1 MTFRAWFL
9 RASDLLYRKKRE
21 RELVEELEIHLEM
34 ATQENIDRGMSPE
47 QARSAA
53 YRDFGGVEQI
63 KELYR
68 DQRGLPFLDHL
79 GQDLRLALR
88 SLLRRPGFAIV
99 SMLLLGLGIGGVTSI
114 FSVVNAVLLTPLPG
128 VDTERILFLQEGTEE
143 RPVGGN
149 PARLK
154 DWQQLES
161 FAAVAGYYGDSAV
174 LLEGEEPRKIPVRRT
189 FGPFLEVAGAR
200 LQLGRGPSRIEG
212 RGEGDAVAVISDRL
226 WKKSFGASEQVLGQS
241 LVLDGT
247 SHSIIGVLAAKQ
259 YPLELDA
266 WIPAPLEFQKADR
279 TSRYLGVLGR
289 LADGVT
295 QKEAQAEIDAV
306 AARLAW
312 AYPATDEDLEVRLVE
327 PKALLTREVRTPM
340 LLVLLASCCLLLL
353 ACLNLAGLLWA
364 RAQARQREASIR
376 IALGAGARRLA
387 RLYLTETLLVASF
400 GGVAGLAVAHLVLA
414 GIAGAAERHLPL
426 LGSLTLDYRVISVG
440 FLAAVLC
447 GIALGVGP
455 IWLASRIDPVQG
467 LKQGGESFGASRL
480 RLRSFLVT
488 SQIALSMVL
497 VVCTALLTKSFLQ
510 MTSVPLGF
518 EPSQVLSI
526 KTNFAWGT
534 PPETLYAFI
543 DEALVELSVLPGVS
557 HVGVADRLPLEG
569 ESQRSPLR
577 LRDRPAESSLEEA
590 SVLVRS
596 VSSGYFSA
604 LGVPLRS
611 GELLPA
617 HRERVEP
624 EPRTEEESVGGEKL
638 GNPVVINEAL
648 VRAYFGTE
656 NPVGRW
662 VSFPY
667 GDQDAS
673 PTWRRVV
680 GVVGDVRQSPRLA
693 VSQPEVFLAY
703 RDTYWPILSF
713 IIRTQ
718 GDPLLLAKPARE
730 ALRRVDTSL
739 VVSRL
744 TTLEDEL
751 GQSVSNEK
759 IQTLLMAG
767 FAFLALIL
775 AATGLYGL
783 LSTDVVRRT
792 REFGIRLALGAR
804 QWDILWSAL
813 RPALRLTI
821 LGGTLGLLLSLVV
834 GSFLEAML
842 FETSTMDLGALL
854 SALLVLY
861 GASALAAILPARRG
875 TRIDPVR
882 TLGSD

>member
-1 MTFRAWFL
+1 MTFRAWLL
-9 RASDLLYRKKRE
+9 RASDLLQRKKRE
-21 RELVEELEIHLEM
+21 RELEEELELHLEM
-34 ATQENIDRGMSPE
+34 ATQEKISQGMSPE
-47 QARSAA
+47 EARFSA

-68 DQRGLPFLDHL
+68 DQRGLPFVDHL
-79 GQDLRLALR
+79 GQDFRLALR

-114 FSVVNAVLLTPLPG
+114 FSVVNAVLLAPLPG
-128 VDTERILFLQEGTEE
+128 VDTERILALQAGTEQ

-161 FAAVAGYYGDSAV
+161 FEAVAGYYGDSAV
-174 LLEGEEPRKIPVRRT
+174 LLEGGEPRKIPVRRT

-200 LQLGRGPSRIEG
+200 LQLGRGPSQVEG
-212 RGEGDAVAVISDRL
+212 RGEGDAVAMISDRL
-226 WKKSFGASEQVLGQS
+226 WKRSYGGSEQVLGQS
-241 LVLDGT
+241 LLLDGK

-259 YPLELDA
+259 YPKELDA
-266 WIPAPLEFQKADR
+266 WIPAPVEFQQADR
-279 TSRYLGVLGR
+279 TARYLGIFGR
-289 LADGVT
+289 LAEGVT
-295 QKEAQAEIDAV
+295 KKEAQAEVDAV

-327 PKALLTREVRTPM
+327 PKTLLTREVRTPV

-376 IALGAGARRLA
+376 IALGAGTGRLA
-387 RLYLTETLLVASF
+387 RFYLTETLLVASL
-400 GGVAGLAVAHLVLA
+400 GGVAGLVVAHLALA
-414 GIAGAAERHLPL
+414 AVAGAAERHLPL
-426 LGSLTLDYRVISVG
+426 LEALTLDYRVISVG
-440 FLAAVLC
+440 LLAAILC
-447 GIALGVGP
+447 GLALGLVP
-455 IWLASRIDPVQG
+455 IWLASRVDPVRG
-467 LKQGGESFGASRL
+467 LKQGGEGFVAGRL
-480 RLRSFLVT
+480 RLRSFLVS

-534 PPETLYAFI
+534 PPETLYSFI
-543 DEALVELSVLPGVS
+543 DEALTELSALPGVRY
-557 HVGVADRLPLEG
+557 VGVADRLPLEG

-577 LRDRPAESSLEEA
+577 LRDRPPEASLEEA
-590 SVLVRS
+590 SVLIRS
-596 VSSGYFSA
+596 VSPGYFSA
-604 LGVPLRS
+604 LGIPLRA

-617 HRERVEP
+617 HRDRIEYEGSH
-624 EPRTEEESVGGEKL
+624 EEESAGGGRL
-638 GNPVVINEAL
+638 GSPVVINEAL
-648 VRAYFGTE
+648 AQVYFGSE
-656 NPVGRW
+656 SPIGRW
-662 VSFPY
+662 ISFPY
-667 GDQDAS
+667 GDQKAP
-673 PTWRRVV
+673 PTWQQVV

-693 VSQPEVFLAY
+693 DSQPEVFLAY

-713 IIRTQ
+713 VLRTQ
-718 GDPLLLAKPARE
+718 GDPILLAKPARE
-730 ALRRVDTSL
+730 ALRRVDASL

-744 TTLEDEL
+744 GTLEHEL
-751 GQSVSNEK
+751 GQSVSNER
-759 IQTLLMAG
+759 IQTLLMAA
-767 FAFLALIL
+767 FALLALIL

-783 LSTDVVRRT
+783 LSTDILRRS
-792 REFGIRLALGAR
+792 REFGIRLALGA
-804 QWDILWSAL
+804 QPSDILWSAL
-813 RPALRLTI
+813 RPALLLTL
-821 LGGTLGLLLSLVV
+821 LGGIAGLLLSLLA
-834 GSFLEAML
+834 GGFLKAML

-854 SALLVLY
+854 AALFVLY
-861 GASALAAILPARRG
+861 AASALAAILPARRG